1 MERPEWG
8 QCEDARAPM
17 SAHRPRLV
25 LPDGPVL
32 AARHHRGALLFPD
45 GELVVEEARDLRAR
59 LREGPP
65 PIVCHLPATARRLG
79 LGTFPAADILELYAF
94 VRPAEPVVPS
104 PRGLAEALGLAPPD
118 GLEDEAVT
126 LRDAAVAL
134 LRALGAN
141 RAAPL
146 NREAAGLAALMG
158 TAGWAWAAPVLAALG
173 APDAAPQ
180 PRALRVWERLP
191 EWDETA
197 RPPPPSHHPVEP
209 REARARLAQMLGIV
223 AEDRP
228 GQADFASAATA
239 AFAPREQAG
248 VPRVV
253 LAEAGTGTGK
263 TAAYLAPASLWAER
277 NGAPVWISTYTR
289 NLQRQVDAESAR
301 LWPEEAERRR
311 QVVIRK
317 GRENYLCLLNLEDAT
332 SAATRGGVAAVA
344 LGLMARWAL
353 ATRDGDMGGG
363 DLPGWLPELVGT
375 AYTLG
380 LADRRG
386 ECIHSACSHWRS
398 CFIERTIRRARSAR
412 IVVAN
417 HALVMVQAAWGG
429 LDETGLPYRYV
440 FDEGHHLFDAADSVF
455 AAALS
460 GAETAELRRWLR
472 GAEGGRSRARGLRRR
487 VEDLVSDRPPLARAL
502 AAAVEAAR
510 ALPDQG
516 WLGRLAEPARP
527 ELGGMEPGAENA
539 AEAFLRLVREQV
551 MARSRDS
558 ESATRETEVR
568 PMLPGLAEAAA
579 RLDAALARIEAPL
592 KELREGLA
600 ARLDDEAETLE
611 STIRQR
617 IESVCRSLARRALDP
632 LGAWRAMAR
641 AVAAD
646 STETG
651 GPGETFVDWLEI
663 VSRSGHEVDVGMR
676 RHWVDPTVPFARV
689 VAEPAHGMLVTS
701 ATLRDSVGDD
711 EARWQAAE
719 ETTGAIHL
727 LAPPTRA
734 AVPSPFDYAGQT
746 RAFVVTDVARDDAAQ
761 VAAAYRVLFEA
772 AGGGALG
779 LFTAIARLREVH
791 RRIAAPL
798 EAAGITLLAQ
808 HVDAMDNATLVD
820 VFRAEEDAC
829 LLGTDAMRDGVD
841 VPGRSLRLIVFDRMP
856 WPRPTI
862 LHRARR
868 ARFGGARPGQID
880 DRITRARLRQAFGR
894 LIRKADDRG
903 CFVLLDP
910 RAPSRLLAGLPEG
923 VAVQRA
929 GLAEVAEAIRRFL
942 APG

>member
-1 MERPEWG
+1 
-8 QCEDARAPM
+8 M
-17 SAHRPRLV
+17 SAHRSRLL

-32 AARHHRGALLFPD
+32 AVRHHRGALLFPD
-45 GELVVEEARDLRAR
+45 GELVVEQTRALRAR
-59 LREGPP
+59 LKACPP

-79 LGTFPAADILELYAF
+79 LGPFPAADILELYAF

-104 PRGLAEALGLAPPD
+104 PRGLAEALGLAPPH

-134 LRALGAN
+134 LRALAAS

-146 NREAAGLAALMG
+146 NRAAAGLAALMG
-158 TAGWAWAAPVLAALG
+158 TASWPWAAPVMAALG

-180 PRALRVWERLP
+180 PQALRVWQALP

-209 REARARLAQMLGIV
+209 REARARLAEMLGIA

-277 NGAPVWISTYTR
+277 NGAAVWVSTFTR
-289 NLQRQVDAESAR
+289 NLQRQVDAETAR
-301 LWPEEAERRR
+301 LWPHDAERRR
-311 QVVIRK
+311 HVVIRK
-317 GRENYLCLLNLEDAT
+317 GRENYLCLLNLEE
-332 SAATRGGVAAVA
+332 AAAGAARGGVAAIA
-344 LGLMARWAL
+344 LGLMARWAI
-353 ATRDGDMGGG
+353 ATRDGDMAGS
-363 DLPGWLPELVGT
+363 DLPGWLPELVGAANT
-375 AYTLG
+375 VG

-386 ECIHSACSHWRS
+386 ECIHSACPHWRV
-398 CFIERTIRRARSAR
+398 CFIERTIRRARTAR

-429 LDETGLPYRYV
+429 LDESDLPYRYV

-472 GAEGGRSRARGLRRR
+472 GAEGGRSRARGLRQR
-487 VEDLVSDRPPLARAL
+487 VEDLVSDRPSLAKAL
-502 AAAVEAAR
+502 AAAVEAAC
-510 ALPDQG
+510 ALPDHG
-516 WLGRLAEPARP
+516 WLARLAEPARP
-527 ELGGMEPGAENA
+527 ELGGMEPGTENA
-539 AEAFLRLVREQV
+539 TEAFLRLVRQQV
-551 MARSRDS
+551 LARSPDTDAVGAR
-558 ESATRETEVR
+558 ESEVR
-568 PMLPGLAEAAA
+568 PMLSGLAEAAA
-579 RLDAALARIEAPL
+579 RLEAALARIETPL
-592 KELREGLA
+592 KELRDGLA

-611 STIRQR
+611 SATRQR
-617 IESVCRSLARRALDP
+617 IESICRSLARRALDP
-632 LGAWRAMAR
+632 LGAWRGMAR
-641 AVAAD
+641 AVAGDTA
-646 STETG
+646 ETG
-651 GPGETFVDWLEI
+651 APGETFVDWFE
-663 VSRSGHEVDVGMR
+663 VVQRAGHEVDVGMR

-689 VAEPAHGMLVTS
+689 VAAPAHGLLVTS
-701 ATLRDSVGDD
+701 ATLRDSAGEE

-727 LAPPTRA
+727 PAPVLRV
-734 AVPSPFDYAGQT
+734 AVPSPFDYARQA

-761 VAAAYRVLFEA
+761 VASAYRVLFQA

-791 RRIAAPL
+791 RRIVAPL

-841 VPGRSLRLIVFDRMP
+841 VPGRSLRLIVFDRVP

-868 ARFGGARPGQID
+868 TRFGGSSPGLID

-894 LIRKADDRG
+894 LIRKAEDRG
-903 CFVLLDP
+903 CFVLLDS
-910 RAPSRLLAGLPEG
+910 RAPSRLLAGLPER
-923 VAVQRA
+923 VEVRRA
-929 GLAEVAEAIRRFL
+929 GLAEVAEAVRSFL

>member
-1 MERPEWG
+1 
-8 QCEDARAPM
+8 M

-45 GELVVEEARDLRAR
+45 GELVVEETRALRAR
-59 LREGPP
+59 LKEGPP
-65 PIVCHLPATARRLG
+65 PIVCHLPASARRLG
-79 LGTFPAADILELYAF
+79 LGAFPAADILELYAF

-118 GLEDEAVT
+118 GLEDEAVA
-126 LRDAAVAL
+126 LRDAVVAL
-134 LRALGAN
+134 LRALAAN

-158 TAGWAWAAPVLAALG
+158 SAGWPWAAPVMAALG
-173 APDAAPQ
+173 APDAAPA
-180 PRALRVWERLP
+180 PRALRVWEVLP

-197 RPPPPSHHPVEP
+197 RPPPPSHHPIEP
-209 REARARLAQMLGIV
+209 REARARLAGMLGV
-223 AEDRP
+223 AAEDRP

-301 LWPEEAERRR
+301 LWPDEAARRR

-317 GRENYLCLLNLEDAT
+317 GRENYLCLLNLEDAA
-332 SAATRGGVAAVA
+332 SAAATRGGVAAIA
-344 LGLMARWAL
+344 LGLMARWVL

-375 AYTLG
+375 ANTLG

-386 ECIHSACSHWRS
+386 ECIHSACSHWRT

-487 VEDLVSDRPPLARAL
+487 VEDLVSDRPLLARAL
-502 AAAVEAAR
+502 AAAVDAAR

-516 WLGRLAEPARP
+516 WLARLAEPARP
-527 ELGGMEPGAENA
+527 ELGGMAPGAENP

-568 PMLPGLAEAAA
+568 PMLPGLTEAAE
-579 RLDAALARIEAPL
+579 RLNAALARIEAPL

-617 IESVCRSLARRALDP
+617 IESICRSLARRALDP
-632 LGAWRAMAR
+632 LGAWRGMAR

-646 STETG
+646 ATETG

-676 RHWVDPTVPFARV
+676 RHWVDPTEPFARV

-701 ATLRDSVGDD
+701 ATLRDSAGDD

-719 ETTGAIHL
+719 EITGAIHL
-727 LAPPTRA
+727 LAPALRA
-734 AVPSPFDYAGQT
+734 AVSSPFDYAGQT

-798 EAAGITLLAQ
+798 EVAGITLLAQ

-841 VPGRSLRLIVFDRMP
+841 VPGRSLRLIVFDRVP

-903 CFVLLDP
+903 CFVLLDS

>member
-1 MERPEWG
+1 
-8 QCEDARAPM
+8 M
-17 SAHRPRLV
+17 SEHRPRLV

-45 GELVVEEARDLRAR
+45 GEIVVEETRGLRAR
-59 LREGPP
+59 LRAAPP

-79 LGTFPAADILELYAF
+79 LGPFPAADILELYAF

-104 PRGLAEALGLAPPD
+104 PRGLAEALGLALPA

-134 LRALGAN
+134 LRALAAS
-141 RAAPL
+141 RAAPP
-146 NREAAGLAALMG
+146 NREAAGLGALMG
-158 TAGWAWAAPVLAALG
+158 TAGWPWAAPVLAALG
-173 APDAAPQ
+173 APDAAPSA
-180 PRALRVWERLP
+180 RALRVWEVLP

-209 REARARLAQMLGIV
+209 REARARLAQMLGIA

-239 AFAPREQAG
+239 AFAPRAQAG

-289 NLQRQVDAESAR
+289 NLQRQADAESAR
-301 LWPEEAERRR
+301 LWPDEADRRR
-311 QVVIRK
+311 HVVIRK
-317 GRENYLCLLNLEDAT
+317 GRENYLCLLNFEE
-332 SAATRGGVAAVA
+332 AASGAARGAAAIA

-353 ATRDGDMGGG
+353 ATRDGDMAGG
-363 DLPGWLPELVGT
+363 DLPGWLPELVG
-375 AYTLG
+375 AANTLG

-386 ECIHSACSHWRS
+386 ECIHSACPHWRA

-455 AAALS
+455 AATLS

-487 VEDLVSDRPPLARAL
+487 VEDLVSDCPPLARAL

-516 WLGRLAEPARP
+516 WLARLAEPARP
-527 ELGGMEPGAENA
+527 ELGGMEPGAPNP
-539 AEAFLRLVREQV
+539 AEAFLRLVRQQV
-551 MARSRDS
+551 LARSP
-558 ESATRETEVR
+558 ETEAGTRETEVR
-568 PMLPGLAEAAA
+568 PMLPGLADAAA
-579 RLDAALARIEAPL
+579 RLDAALARIETPL
-592 KELREGLA
+592 KELRDGLA

-611 STIRQR
+611 SATRQR
-617 IESVCRSLARRALDP
+617 IESVARSLARRALDP
-632 LGAWRAMAR
+632 LGAWRGMAR
-641 AVAAD
+641 AVATD
-646 STETG
+646 TTETG
-651 GPGETFVDWLEI
+651 GAGETFVDWFEI
-663 VSRSGHEVDVGMR
+663 ASRAGHELDVGMR

-701 ATLRDSVGDD
+701 ATLRDSTGDE
-711 EARWQAAE
+711 EARWHAAE
-719 ETTGAIHL
+719 EATGAIHL
-727 LAPPTRA
+727 LAPALRA
-734 AVPSPFDYAGQT
+734 ALPSPFDYARQT

-761 VAAAYRVLFEA
+761 VAAAYRVLFGA
-772 AGGGALG
+772 SGGGALG

-791 RRIAAPL
+791 RRIAGPL
-798 EAAGITLLAQ
+798 EEAGIALLAQ

-841 VPGRSLRLIVFDRMP
+841 VPGRSLRLIVFDRVP

-868 ARFGGARPGQID
+868 ARFGGGRPGQID
-880 DRITRARLRQAFGR
+880 DRIVRARLRQAFGR
-894 LIRKADDRG
+894 LIRTAEDRG
-903 CFVLLDP
+903 CFVLLDS

-923 VAVQRA
+923 VAVERA
-929 GLAEVAEAIRRFL
+929 GLAEVAEAIRAFL
-942 APG
+942 APD

>member
-1 MERPEWG
+1 
-8 QCEDARAPM
+8 M
-17 SAHRPRLV
+17 SEHRPRLV
-25 LPDGPVL
+25 LPEGPVL
-32 AARHHRGALLFPD
+32 AARHQRGALLFPE
-45 GELVVEEARDLRAR
+45 GEFEATDARTLRTR
-59 LREGPP
+59 LKELPP

-79 LGTFPAADILELYAF
+79 LGPFPACDILELLAF
-94 VRPAEPVVPS
+94 ARPAEPVVPS
-104 PRGLAEALGLAPPD
+104 PRGLAAALGLPPPD

-134 LRALGAN
+134 LRGLAAN

-146 NREAAGLAALMG
+146 NRTAAGLAALMG
-158 TAGWAWAAPVLAALG
+158 MAGWPWAAPVMAALG
-173 APDAAPQ
+173 APDATPAARSLQ
-180 PRALRVWERLP
+180 VWDVLP

-197 RPPPPSHHPVEP
+197 RPPPPMHLPVEP
-209 REARARLAQMLGIV
+209 REARARLAGMLGV
-223 AEDRP
+223 AAEDRP

-277 NGAPVWISTYTR
+277 NGAPVWISTFTR
-289 NLQRQVDAESAR
+289 NLQRQVDAETAR
-301 LWPEEAERRR
+301 LWPEDAERRSH
-311 QVVIRK
+311 VVIRK
-317 GRENYLCLLNLEDAT
+317 GRENYLCLLNMEEAVPG
-332 SAATRGGVAAVA
+332 AARGGVAAIA

-353 ATRDGDMGGG
+353 ATRDGDMAGG

-375 AYTLG
+375 ANTLG

-386 ECIHSACSHWRS
+386 ECIHSACPHWRA
-398 CFIERTIRRARSAR
+398 CFIERTIRRARTAR

-429 LDETGLPYRYV
+429 LDEGGLPYRYV

-487 VEDLVSDRPPLARAL
+487 VEDLVSEHPPLAKAL
-502 AAAVEAAR
+502 SAAVEAAR

-516 WLGRLAEPARP
+516 WLARLAEPARP
-527 ELGGMEPGAENA
+527 ELGGMEAGAENP
-539 AEAFLRLVREQV
+539 AEAFLRLVRDQV
-551 MARSRDS
+551 LARSRDT
-558 ESATRETEVR
+558 EQATRETEVR
-568 PMLPGLAEAAA
+568 PMLPGLAETAG

-592 KELREGLA
+592 KELREGLM

-611 STIRQR
+611 SATRQR

-632 LGAWRAMAR
+632 LGAWRGMAR

-646 STETG
+646 VTEMG
-651 GPGETFVDWLEI
+651 GPGETYVDWLEI
-663 VSRSGHEVDVGMR
+663 VSRAGHEVDVGMR

-701 ATLRDSVGDD
+701 ATLRDSGTGDE
-711 EARWQAAE
+711 EARWHAAE

-727 LAPPTRA
+727 LAPALRA
-734 AVPSPFDYAGQT
+734 AVPSPFDYGQAT

-761 VAAAYRVLFEA
+761 VASAYRVLFEA
-772 AGGGALG
+772 ARGGALG
-779 LFTAIARLREVH
+779 LFTAIARLKEVH

-798 EAAGITLLAQ
+798 EEAGIRLLAQ

-841 VPGRSLRLIVFDRMP
+841 VPGRSLRLIVFDRVP

-880 DRITRARLRQAFGR
+880 DRIVRARLRQAFGR
-894 LIRKADDRG
+894 LIRTAEDRG
-903 CFVLLDP
+903 CFVLLDS

-923 VAVQRA
+923 VAVRRG
-929 GLAEVAEAIRRFL
+929 GLAEVAEAIRTFL
-942 APG
+942 GPG